1 MKNCLKYAL
10 AILLLFASPGAGAQI
25 KSTYAGGLHF
35 STMALKAEG
44 LNSIPGRPLGFHF
57 GYLFDIPVFRG
68 FTFQPGV
75 LFSAKGTDY
84 RLDSIDHTISPIYLE
99 VPANAAFTFGGER
112 VRISLLAGPYIA
124 FGVGGTIWESG
135 QSAQE
140 LKFGSGEG
148 KDIRFIDT
156 GLNFGIGV
164 RVDRF
169 MVTAHYEMG
178 LTNISGN
185 KPGIA
190 EMKNRVLGISFS
202 TAFVARK

>member
-1 MKNCLKYAL
+1 MKNCFKYSL
-10 AILLLFASPGAGAQI
+10 TILLIVASPGAGAQI
-25 KSTYAGGLHF
+25 KSTYAGGLHL

-44 LNSIPGRPLGFHF
+44 LNSGPGRPLGFHF
-57 GYLFDIPVFRG
+57 GYLFDIPVFHG

-99 VPANAAFTFGGER
+99 VPANAAFTFGGQR
-112 VRISLLAGPYIA
+112 VRISLLAGPYIS

-135 QSAQE
+135 QSVQE
-140 LKFGSGEG
+140 LKFGKGAG

-164 RVDRF
+164 RVDKF
-169 MVTAHYEMG
+169 MVTAQYEMG

-202 TAFVARK
+202 SAFVSGK